1 MNLRSLRLVAV
12 GAIAAVGIPLGGVVM
27 AASPAGAADLT
38 SCSISP
44 SNAVWNATNVEPIT
58 LSGTPADGQTVQVLW
73 VKSGDSWTVVQS
85 NEFPFT
91 SVTFPQPGQEAATYA
106 SFLSLVGG
114 TEGEV
119 KVGYFPVGTTDF
131 TGTPLCSVII
141 AASAAP
147 APTTTTTTT
156 TTTAPATTTTAP
168 KTVLAATGS
177 DSEGMILLGAM
188 TALLGAGAVV
198 VSRRRRSHAS
208 S

>member
-1 MNLRSLRLVAV
+1 
-12 GAIAAVGIPLGGVVM
+12 M

-44 SNAVWNATNVEPIT
+44 SNAVWNATNVEPIA
-58 LSGTPADGQTVQVLW
+58 LSGTPADGQAVQVLW

-156 TTTAPATTTTAP
+156 APATTTTTTAP

-177 DSEGMILLGAM
+177 DSEGMILLGSM

>member
-156 TTTAPATTTTAP
+156 APATTTTTTAP

-177 DSEGMILLGAM
+177 DSEGMILLGSM

>member
-44 SNAVWNATNVEPIT
+44 SNAVWNATNVEPIA
-58 LSGTPADGQTVQVLW
+58 LSGTPADGQAVQVLW

-156 TTTAPATTTTAP
+156 APATTTTTTAP

-177 DSEGMILLGAM
+177 DSEGMILLGSM